1 MRFERQIVV
10 WSLAGGLVAI
20 LMALVYVWT
29 GGFSVQTKVTLT
41 MLAVVPWLSCAFA
54 LREKTAFTMRTLS
67 NLLGA
72 VREKDYS
79 LRLRGARR
87 DDAMGEVI
95 IEVNALA
102 RDLQNQRFSAL
113 EATALLRKVLAEIDV
128 ALFGFDREGRLRFV
142 NDSGQ
147 RLLGHNER
155 DLLGRPA
162 ESLGLQTFLAG
173 PTPRLEEMSFPGG
186 GHRWELRRATYRV
199 KGQSH
204 HLVFLSDMT
213 RTLHEEER
221 QAWRRLI
228 QILRHEINNSLT
240 PIQSVA
246 QSLRTCLK
254 QKPRSKGWES
264 DLGEGLEIIAERSA
278 VLGQFIASYSK
289 LTRLPEP
296 TPAQMEVDSWIRHV
310 AGLETR
316 VAVEVVPGP
325 EVSIR
330 ADRSQLDQ
338 LLINLVSNAAEASR
352 EARPDGDGCVS
363 VGWAVDGSLLE
374 VWISD
379 DGPGLDSTKDP
390 FIPFFTTKPEGSG
403 IGLALSRQ
411 IAEAHGGDL
420 ALVNHVDQPGCLAIL
435 RLPVGSSE
443 RGRR

>member
-20 LMALVYVWT
+20 LMVLGFVWAS
-29 GGFSVQTKVTLT
+29 GLSVQARVTLT
-41 MLAVVPWLSCAFA
+41 LLAVVPWVSCAFA
-54 LREKTAFTMRTLS
+54 LKEKIAFSLRTLS

-72 VREKDYS
+72 VREDDYS
-79 LRLRGARR
+79 LRMRGARR

-95 IEVNALA
+95 VEVNALA
-102 RDLQNQRFSAL
+102 KDLQNQRFSAL

-128 ALFGFDREGRLRFV
+128 ALFGFDREGRLQFV
-142 NDSGQ
+142 NDSGR
-147 RLLGHNER
+147 RLLGCSER
-155 DLLGRPA
+155 DLLGSPA
-162 ESLGLQTFLAG
+162 ESLGLQACLAG
-173 PTPRLEEMSFPGG
+173 ATPRLEEMSFPGG

-204 HLVFLSDMT
+204 HLIFLSDMT

-221 QAWRRLI
+221 LAWKRLI

-246 QSLRTCLK
+246 QSLRTCLR
-254 QKPRSKGWES
+254 QKARSKGWET

-278 VLGQFIASYSK
+278 VLGRFIASYSK

-296 TPAQMEVDSWIRHV
+296 TPVEMEVETWIRHV

-316 VAVEVVPGP
+316 VAVELVPGP
-325 EVSIR
+325 DVRIQ

-338 LLINLVSNAAEASR
+338 LLINLVSNAAEASC
-352 EARPDGDGCVS
+352 EAQPGGDGCVS
-363 VGWAVDGSLLE
+363 IGWKVDGSFLE

-420 ALVNHVDQPGCLAIL
+420 ALVDNADPSGCRAVL
-435 RLPVGSSE
+435 RLPVDTPG
-443 RGRR
+443 RGHR

>member
-10 WSLAGGLVAI
+10 WSLAGGLVAV
-20 LMALVYVWT
+20 LMAMGFVWT
-29 GGFSVQTKVTLT
+29 SDLSVQTRVTLT
-41 MLAVVPWLSCAFA
+41 VLAMLPWVGFAFS
-54 LREKTAFTMRTLS
+54 LREKIAFTMRTLS

-147 RLLGHNER
+147 KLLGHGEQ

-162 ESLGLQTFLAG
+162 ETLGLDTCLRGA
-173 PTPRLEEMSFPGG
+173 TPRLEEMSFPGG

-221 QAWRRLI
+221 LAWRRLI

-246 QSLRTCLK
+246 QSLRTCLR
-254 QKPRSKGWES
+254 QKPCSKGWES
-264 DLGEGLEIIAERSA
+264 DLGEGLEIIAERAA

-296 TPAQMEVDSWIRHV
+296 TPAEVEVEAWIRHV

-316 VAVEVVPGP
+316 VAVEIVPGP
-325 EVSIR
+325 AVSIQ

-352 EARPDGDGCVS
+352 EAWPDGDGCVA
-363 VGWAVDGSLLE
+363 VGWKADGSYLE

-379 DGPGLDSTKDP
+379 DGPGLDSAKDP

-420 ALVNHVDQPGCLAIL
+420 ALVSQADQPGCRAVL
-435 RLPVGSSE
+435 RLPVDSGGGDH
-443 RGRR
+443 R

>member
-20 LMALVYVWT
+20 LMAMGFVWT
-29 GGFSVQTKVTLT
+29 SGLSAQTKLTLT
-41 MLAVVPWLSCAFA
+41 VLAVVPWVSFAFA
-54 LREKTAFTMRTLS
+54 LREKTAFTLRTLS
-67 NLLGA
+67 NLIGA

-128 ALFGFDREGRLRFV
+128 ALFGFDREGRLQFV

-147 RLLGHNER
+147 KLLGCSER
-155 DLLGRPA
+155 DLLGRPSEA
-162 ESLGLQTFLAG
+162 LGLQTCLSG
-173 PTPRLEEMSFPGG
+173 VTPRLEEMSFPGG

-221 QAWRRLI
+221 QAWKRLI

-246 QSLRTCLK
+246 QSLRTCLRTK
-254 QKPRSKGWES
+254 SRSKGWES
-264 DLGEGLEIIAERSA
+264 DLGEGLEIIAERAA

-296 TPAQMEVDSWIRHV
+296 TPAEMEVEAWIRHV

-316 VAVEVVPGP
+316 VAVELVPGP
-325 EVSIR
+325 DVSIQ

-338 LLINLVSNAAEASR
+338 LLINLVSNAAEASQ
-352 EARPDGDGCVS
+352 EARPDGDGCVT
-363 VGWAVDGSLLE
+363 VGWKADGSYLE

-379 DGPGLDSTKDP
+379 DGPGLDSAKDP

-420 ALVNHVDQPGCLAIL
+420 ALVDRAGEPGCRAIL
-435 RLPVGSSE
+435 RLPVEAS
-443 RGRR
+443 GRDHE